1 MEKKKLGIAIIGAG
15 AIAGVHIES
24 YKMYPEYCEVRA
36 VCDIFVE
43 KAQELIN
50 RYSLN
55 AVAVKDFHDVL
66 ANDQIDAV
74 SICLPPS
81 MHAPTAID
89 CLNGGKHVI
98 CEKPMA
104 GSLEECDQM
113 IKAADENGKTLSIMA
128 QNRFKTPHM
137 KTKQLLDEGAI
148 GPVLFATIN
157 SFWWR
162 GENYYDL
169 WWRGTWEK
177 ESGGCVTNHAV
188 HHIDLMQWML
198 GMPEK
203 INAVISNVGHSNSEC
218 EDVCTA
224 MLQYP
229 NMMVQMTA
237 TILTHSEDQEMIF
250 HGKKASIAV
259 PWRVAACKA
268 QPNGFPE
275 PDDEVRDSVQK
286 QYDALPDLKVEGHP
300 AQIGNF
306 LKSLFGE
313 EKLLIDG
320 REGRKTMEL
329 ITAIYKSACFGRSVH
344 LPLPTNDVFYRKG
357 GIAAVMPH
365 FNEKSKS
372 VDNFTCAKPITL
384 GRDIGKQG

>member
-1 MEKKKLGIAIIGAG
+1 MANRKLGIAIIGAG
-15 AIAGVHIES
+15 AVANIHIES
-24 YKMYPEYCEVRA
+24 YKSYPEHAEIRA
-36 VCDIFVE
+36 ICDLFVD
-43 KAQELIN
+43 KAQALIDQ
-50 RYSLN
+50 YQLD
-55 AVAVKDFHDVL
+55 AVAVADYHDIL
-66 ANDQIDAV
+66 QDKTIDAV

-81 MHAPTAID
+81 LHATTAID

-113 IKAADENGKTLSIMA
+113 IKAADDNGKLLSVIT

-137 KTKQLLDEGAI
+137 KTKQMIAEGAI

-188 HHIDLMQWML
+188 HHIDMLQWIL

-203 INAVISNVGHSNSEC
+203 VTAVISNLGHSNSEC
-218 EDVCTA
+218 EDVATA
-224 MLQYP
+224 ILQYP
-229 NMMVQMTA
+229 NMTVQMTA

-268 QPNGFPE
+268 LPNGFPE
-275 PDDEVRDSVQK
+275 PDDEVRDAIQK
-286 QYDALPDLKVEGHP
+286 RYDELPELEREGHP

-306 LKSLFGE
+306 LKAIHWE
-313 EKLLIDG
+313 ERLLIDG

-329 ITAIYKSACFGRSVH
+329 ITAIYKSACFGRTVT

-357 GIAAVMPH
+357 GMAAVMPH
-365 FNEKSKS
+365 FNEKTKN
-372 VDNFTCAKPITL
+372 VDNLTVSKPITF
-384 GRDIGKQG
+384 GRDVGG